1 MASGTETRQRGRMLR
16 VRLTDEEHAAVT
28 AAAERAGLTVG
39 SYVRQ
44 VLLTAPPPRQ
54 VRRPAVERTA
64 LAQLLAAIG
73 RVGGNINQLAHAV
86 NAGRLRVPAS
96 GTLERAQADISDI
109 RAALMRA
116 LGREP

>member
-1 MASGTETRQRGRMLR
+1 MASGSETRQRGHLLR
-16 VRLTDEEHAAVT
+16 VRLTAEEQSAVEG
-28 AAAERAGLTVG
+28 AAERAGLTVG

-44 VLLTAPPPRQ
+44 TLLTAPPPRA
-54 VRRPAVERTA
+54 VRRPVAERTA
-64 LAQLLAAIG
+64 LAQVLAAIG

-86 NAGRLRVPAS
+86 NSGQLRVPTT

>member
-1 MASGTETRQRGRMLR
+1 MASGSETRQRGHVLR
-16 VRLTDEEHAAVT
+16 VRLTDAEQAAVA

-44 VLLTAPPPRQ
+44 TLLAAPAPRA
-54 VRRPAVERTA
+54 VRRPVVERTA
-64 LAQLLAAIG
+64 LAQVLAAIG
-73 RVGGNINQLAHAV
+73 KVGGNINQLAHAV
-86 NAGRLRVPAS
+86 NAGWLRVATP